1 MLQNSELGGAAER
14 RPVSVSE
21 LNNSVKLL
29 LESQPSFSGIV
40 VEGEISSVSFKGGHM
55 YFALSDSASKVNCI
69 MWRSRLYS
77 ISFKPE
83 IGKKVILTGSINV
96 YPANGTYSL
105 ICDSLKEK
113 SESGDLY
120 EAFEKLKLKLA
131 SEGLFDNSRKKP
143 IPGFPER
150 VGIITSSSGAAVHD
164 ILKNAKET
172 GSLSE
177 VILYDASV
185 QGVNA
190 PAELSS
196 GIRYF
201 NNTDSVDV
209 IIIGRGGGSIEDL
222 NAFNDE
228 NLARSIGASHIP
240 VISCVGHEQDF
251 TICDFVADL
260 RCLTPTAAGQVVF
273 PDLDVIRDYI
283 SDLYEKELH
292 SIKSLVDTWKAKLAR
307 ESESTYLKDPESN
320 INDKRQSLAIMSE
333 RLDVA
338 ENNISRLKKAEL
350 KNFAENLNMLNP
362 PSVISR
368 GFSAVYD
375 DCGRLVRSTEDVG
388 KGDLINIKVT
398 DGNIKGIVTEVSKTG
413 KAAENG

>member
-1 MLQNSELGGAAER
+1 M
-14 RPVSVSE
+14 
-21 LNNSVKLL
+21 
-29 LESQPSFSGIV
+29 
-40 VEGEISSVSFKGGHM
+40 
-55 YFALSDSASKVNCI
+55 
-69 MWRSRLYS
+69 
-77 ISFKPE
+77 
-83 IGKKVILTGSINV
+83 
-96 YPANGTYSL
+96 
-105 ICDSLKEK
+105 
-113 SESGDLY
+113 
-120 EAFEKLKLKLA
+120 
-131 SEGLFDNSRKKP
+131 
-143 IPGFPER
+143 
-150 VGIITSSSGAAVHD
+150 
-164 ILKNAKET
+164 
-172 GSLSE
+172 
-177 VILYDASV
+177 
-185 QGVNA
+185 
-190 PAELSS
+190 
-196 GIRYF
+196 
-201 NNTDSVDV
+201 

-292 SIKSLVDTWKAKLAR
+292 SIKSLVDTWKAKLTR
-307 ESESTYLKDPESN
+307 ESESRYLKDPESN

-362 PSVISR
+362 LSVISR

-413 KAAENG
+413 KAAKNG

>member
-113 SESGDLY
+113 NESGDLY

-307 ESESTYLKDPESN
+307 ESESRYLKDPESN

-362 PSVISR
+362 LSVISR

>member
-113 SESGDLY
+113 NESGDLY

-307 ESESTYLKDPESN
+307 ESESRYLKHPESN

-362 PSVISR
+362 LSVISK

-388 KGDLINIKVT
+388 KGDSINIKVT
-398 DGNIKGIVTEVSKTG
+398 DGNINGIVTEVSKTG

>member
-113 SESGDLY
+113 NESGDLY

-307 ESESTYLKDPESN
+307 ESESRYLKDPESN

-350 KNFAENLNMLNP
+350 KNFTENLNMLNP
-362 PSVISR
+362 LSVISR

>member
-113 SESGDLY
+113 NESGDLY

-273 PDLDVIRDYI
+273 PDLDVIREYI

-307 ESESTYLKDPESN
+307 ESESRYLKDPESN

-362 PSVISR
+362 LSVISR

>member
-105 ICDSLKEK
+105 ICDSLKDK
-113 SESGDLY
+113 NESGDLY

-307 ESESTYLKDPESN
+307 ESESRYLKDPESN

-362 PSVISR
+362 LSVISR

>member
-113 SESGDLY
+113 NESGDLY

-190 PAELSS
+190 SAELSS

-307 ESESTYLKDPESN
+307 ESESRYLKDPESN

-362 PSVISR
+362 LSVISR

-375 DCGRLVRSTEDVG
+375 GCGRLVRSTEDVG

>member
-55 YFALSDSASKVNCI
+55 YFALSDSASIVNCI

-113 SESGDLY
+113 NESGDLY

-307 ESESTYLKDPESN
+307 ESESRYLKDPESN

-350 KNFAENLNMLNP
+350 KNFTENLNMLNP
-362 PSVISR
+362 LSVISR

>member
-83 IGKKVILTGSINV
+83 IGNKVILTGSINV

-113 SESGDLY
+113 NESGDLY

-307 ESESTYLKDPESN
+307 ESESRYLKDPESN

-362 PSVISR
+362 LSVISR

-375 DCGRLVRSTEDVG
+375 NCGRLVRSTEDVG

-398 DGNIKGIVTEVSKTG
+398 DGNINGIVTEVSKTG